1 MSDPQNAPV
10 SPEVL
15 LSIYRK
21 VYLINRTDER
31 FRSMLTKGQLAV
43 AYYPVRGQEVLAA
56 AAMQALRH
64 DDYLVTTYRGLHDS
78 LAKGIP
84 SRLLWAE
91 FAGRRTGT
99 CKGKG
104 GPMHITH
111 PETGVMVTTG
121 IVGSGMP
128 IAVGLAMAAQIRGAD
143 KVALV
148 SFGDGASNIGAF
160 HESLNMAAVWKLPV
174 IFLCQNNRYAEHTAY
189 AVGTSAP
196 KIADRAAGYGIPGVN
211 CDGLDP
217 EDTYRTVSQAV
228 ARARAGEGPTLIE
241 ANTFRLLGHIFGSDY
256 SYVPKDQ
263 LAAAEERASMAR
275 LRLWLIERQV
285 SEAQLARAEQE
296 ADAEIEDAV
305 AFALES
311 PFPDPVE
318 IRTDIYKLEQSA

>member
-128 IAVGLAMAAQIRGAD
+128 IAAGLAMAAQIRGAD

-196 KIADRAAGYGIPGVN
+196 KIADRAAGYGIPGMT

-228 ARARAGEGPTLIE
+228 ARARAGDGPSLVENLTY
-241 ANTFRLLGHIFGSDY
+241 RWRGHSKSDRNRY
-256 SYVPKDQ
+256 RTKD
-263 LAAAEERASMAR
+263 
-275 LRLWLIERQV
+275 
-285 SEAQLARAEQE
+285 
-296 ADAEIEDAV
+296 EIEDWMARDPIARFRAELIAHGVLDAAGAEAVEAEAKQAV
-305 AFALES
+305 ADGVEFAKAS
-311 PFPDPVE
+311 PAPGIADVTKFVHAE
-318 IRTDIYKLEQSA
+318 EAA